1 VNAAP
6 AEGDAWI
13 LRGVSP
19 SFLFLYG
26 LALSPSLW
34 LQGHLAVKAG
44 QALLLFALAAWVRPR
59 RWWRSGLASLVFVA
73 ATAAMNLAVPLGR
86 VMARLGPLAV
96 TEGALSSGLAKGLTL
111 VGLAYLSRLCVR
123 PGLTL
128 PGAAG
133 RYVARTFSYLNR
145 LLERGLRPAG
155 FADGLDRVLAELY
168 EAVPPAVGP
177 EGPAAGG
184 SAAGAARPPGPGR
197 GRAAAYSLLG
207 VIAAASYGLLFALL
221 GVA

>member
-1 VNAAP
+1 MNAAP
-6 AEGDAWI
+6 VEGDAWI
-13 LRGVSP
+13 LKEVSP

-34 LQGHLAVKAG
+34 LQGRLGVKAV
-44 QALLLFALAAWVRPR
+44 QALLLFALAVWVRPR
-59 RWWRSGLASLVFVA
+59 RWWRSALASLVFVA

-86 VMARLGPLAV
+86 VLARLGPVAV

-133 RYVARTFSYLNR
+133 RYVARTFFYLNR

-155 FADGLDRVLAELY
+155 FAEGLERTLAELY
-168 EAVPPAVGP
+168 EATPVRG
-177 EGPAAGG
+177 GPAGPAEPPKAGWRW
-184 SAAGAARPPGPGR
+184 S
-197 GRAAAYSLLG
+197 RAAAYAALG
-207 VIAAASYGLLFALL
+207 VFAAANYGLLFGLL
-221 GVA
+221 GAA